1 MDTRVLRHSQIIIL
15 GVCIG
20 VATIGASVILAQA
33 FLRVTRLTK
42 EVITVTGSAN
52 QQIASDWINWSATVT
67 VRDPDLVKASQQLGA
82 QFGALRKYLLEQG
95 VAESELTVYAV
106 AVQRRYRRDQYGN
119 DTDEFIEYALSQTVA
134 VNSLNVAGITRVSRE
149 VTGLMEQGIEIVS
162 AAPSYFYR
170 NLDGLKVEMLA
181 RATENAKQRAEQMA
195 RAAGNRIGLLRSAR
209 MGVFQ
214 ITPVTSTD
222 VSDYGVND
230 TASWEKKVTAVVSA
244 SFAIE

>member
-1 MDTRVLRHSQIIIL
+1 MDTRILRNSQIIIL

-20 VATIGASVILAQA
+20 AATIGASVILAQA
-33 FLRVTRLTK
+33 FIRVTRLTK

-52 QQIASDWINWSATVT
+52 QQVTSDSISWSATVA
-67 VRDPDLVKASQQLGA
+67 VRDPDLAKASQQLTA
-82 QFGALRKYLLEQG
+82 HFGALKQHLLEQG
-95 VAESELTVYAV
+95 VPETELTVYQV
-106 AVQRRYRRDQYGN
+106 GLQRRYRKDQFGN
-119 DTDEFIEYALSQTVA
+119 DTNEALEYALSQTVE
-134 VNSLNVAGITRVSRE
+134 VNSQNVAGMTRISRE
-149 VTGLMEQGIEIVS
+149 VTGLIERGIEITS
-162 AAPSYFYR
+162 AAPAYFYR

-181 RATENAKQRAEQMA
+181 RATENARQRAEQMA

-230 TASWEKKVTAVVSA
+230 TASREKKVTAVVSA